1 MANKTR
7 WQNDQPA
14 FDNPFAAL
22 KKPENQTQD
31 APVISDIAPTKA
43 ALRLPKVKSARLE
56 RADRGGKTVTRVFF
70 HGQPGDD
77 EIRAWLK
84 STKTKLGIGGSI
96 DEKGV
101 FLQGDQIGRLK
112 DAAMLP

>member
-22 KKPENQTQD
+22 KKPENKTQE
-31 APVISDIAPTKA
+31 APSTTDIAQPKA
-43 ALRLPKVKSARLE
+43 VPRLPKVKSARLE

-70 HGQPGDD
+70 HGQPGED
-77 EIRAWLK
+77 EMRAWLK
-84 STKTKLGIGGSI
+84 SAKIKLGIGGSI

-112 DAAMLP
+112 DAAMMP